1 MSEDPEV
8 QFKYIQAAT
17 KTGQIREVERICRE
31 SNHYNPEKVKNF
43 LKEAKLTDQ
52 LPLIIV
58 CDRFGFVH
66 DLVLYLYQNG
76 LQNFIEVYVQRVNS
90 ARTPQVIGGLLD
102 VDCDE
107 NTIKQLLA
115 SVTGPM
121 SIDELVDEVEKRNRL
136 KLILPFLEAKIAAG
150 QQEPAIY
157 NALAKIYIDSNT
169 NPESFLKENNVSS
182 EVHLP
187 FEGIILMSM
196 SRYQVYDPLVV
207 GKYCEKRDPY
217 LAYIAYAKGF
227 CDTELIAITNENS
240 MFKHQARYLVKR
252 RNLELWA
259 SVLNR
264 ENVHRRQLID
274 QVVATA
280 VPESTDPEDVSVTV
294 KAFFAADLPGEL
306 IELLEKIILEP
317 SAFSDNANLKK
328 LLMLTA
334 IRSDKGRVMAYI
346 DKVEGFDVQEIAGIA
361 IENQLYE
368 EAFTLY
374 KKNNM
379 HAEAMN
385 VLVEYIVSIDRAY
398 QYANKVN
405 EPAVWSRLA
414 KAQLDGLRI
423 KDSIGEQAH

>member
-1 MSEDPEV
+1 
-8 QFKYIQAAT
+8 
-17 KTGQIREVERICRE
+17 
-31 SNHYNPEKVKNF
+31 
-43 LKEAKLTDQ
+43 
-52 LPLIIV
+52 
-58 CDRFGFVH
+58 
-66 DLVLYLYQNG
+66 
-76 LQNFIEVYVQRVNS
+76 
-90 ARTPQVIGGLLD
+90 
-102 VDCDE
+102 
-107 NTIKQLLA
+107 
-115 SVTGPM
+115 
-121 SIDELVDEVEKRNRL
+121 
-136 KLILPFLEAKIAAG
+136 
-150 QQEPAIY
+150 
-157 NALAKIYIDSNT
+157 
-169 NPESFLKENNVSS
+169 
-182 EVHLP
+182 
-187 FEGIILMSM
+187 
-196 SRYQVYDPLVV
+196 
-207 GKYCEKRDPY
+207 
-217 LAYIAYAKGF
+217 
-227 CDTELIAITNENS
+227 

-259 SVLNR
+259 TVLNR
-264 ENVHRRQLID
+264 ENIHRRQLID

-346 DKVEGFDVQEIAGIA
+346 DKVEGFDVQEIASIA
-361 IENQLYE
+361 VENQLYE

-423 KDSIGEQAH
+423 KDAIG